1 MHFNEN
7 LRVLRETC
15 GLTQEQV
22 ANVLEVDRSAYT
34 YYEIGRTEPNM
45 RSLVKLANLFRVT
58 MDELLAD
65 DAPAA
70 AAERQRPIHWQPAS
84 PHMYDLTREEQQVL
98 SFYRSLSLDKRE
110 LALHA
115 LSELLDEDK
124 AHRRREREAKKAAK
138 EATENTES

>member
-65 DAPAA
+65 DAPVAA
-70 AAERQRPIHWQPAS
+70 EERQRPIHWQPAS

-98 SFYRSLSLDKRE
+98 SFYRCLSLEKRE
-110 LALHA
+110 LALDA
-115 LSELLDEDK
+115 LSEILDEDK
-124 AHRRREREAKKAAK
+124 VQRRKKREATK
-138 EATENTES
+138 ETKQKTES